1 MWVIAKELGKKKN
14 TINLAVDLFI
24 RVTYGP
30 RQLILYQKDLNLLA

>member
-1 MWVIAKELGKKKN
+1 MWVVAKELGEKKH

-24 RVTYGP
+24 TVMYGR